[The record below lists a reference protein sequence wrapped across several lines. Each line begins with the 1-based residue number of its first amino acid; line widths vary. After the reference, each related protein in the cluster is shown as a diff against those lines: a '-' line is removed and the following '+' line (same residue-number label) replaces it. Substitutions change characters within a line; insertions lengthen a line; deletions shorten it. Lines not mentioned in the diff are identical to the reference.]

1 MLWKKTELQLKL
13 LKVAEE
19 CALRACKI
27 DIEWYN
33 KYRLSRRSEIT
44 TVKKITAHIAARRAW
59 VNPQVIGDFFKGSRA
74 SAFYHIQ
81 SCQDLLDTDKIF
93 AAIYKKARNEF
104 NEILAQMG
112 DIY

>member
-19 CALRACKI
+19 CALSACNI

-44 TVKKITAHIAARRAW
+44 TVKKMTAHIARSRAW
-59 VNPQVIGDFFKGSRA
+59 VEHQVIGDFFKTTRP
-74 SAFYHIQ
+74 SAYYLVR
-81 SCQDLLDTDKIF
+81 SCQDMLDVDIIF
-93 AAIYKKARNEF
+93 AGIYKKARTEF